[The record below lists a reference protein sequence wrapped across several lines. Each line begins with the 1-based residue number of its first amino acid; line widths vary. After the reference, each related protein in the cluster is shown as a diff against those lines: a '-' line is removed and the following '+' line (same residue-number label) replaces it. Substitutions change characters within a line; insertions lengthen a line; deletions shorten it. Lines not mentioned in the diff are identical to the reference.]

1 MSNEG
6 RSIGKR
12 ENQCT
17 IASSVFT
24 SVYIDANS
32 ICIGSIGSDDGVSF
46 GGVTRG
52 VIPCVR
58 GGVCTL
64 FALVAGAMAPGI
76 APDKL
81 PMDDPAGGVRGS
93 FGVVPGTAGGLV
105 PNRGPGTT
113 GAASA
118 SVLGSGLGIRLN
130 APGLIPENRLGGV
143 MVAGLV
149 ASCAVD
155 AVLGFGAVPP
165 SEKPI
170 QDDVGAGAV
179 AAAAVPKAEEGLLLR
194 GTPFV
199 VSSGGVF
206 GLATAD
212 EGVVLIAWSAD
223 NSNFIGGG
231 VNPTSAG
238 DGEGALPMPSNC
250 PNGVFG
256 DAGRGLTEAGFSP
269 LTSSSS
275 PPDTGAFA
283 RGELRTG
290 RVLGLPRLL
299 LELGDGDGEREGDGS
314 VGVGS

>member
-1 MSNEG
+1 MSNKG
-6 RSIGKR
+6 WSIGKR
-12 ENQCT
+12 RNHRT
-17 IASSVFT
+17 IANSFPT
-24 SVYIDANS
+24 SVYRDANS
-32 ICIGSIGSDDGVSF
+32 VCIGSIGSDGGVSF
-46 GGVTRG
+46 GGVMRG

-64 FALVAGAMAPGI
+64 FALVAGVMAPST

-113 GAASA
+113 GAAGA
-118 SVLGSGLGIRLN
+118 SVLGSGFGIRLN

-143 MVAGLV
+143 IVAGLV

-155 AVLGFGAVPP
+155 AVLGFGAVPL

-199 VSSGGVF
+199 VSSGGVL

-212 EGVVLIAWSAD
+212 EGLIAWSAD

>member
-1 MSNEG
+1 MNGMS
-6 RSIGKR
+6 IKKR
-12 ENQCT
+12 GNQLT
-17 IASSVFT
+17 VASSVPT
-24 SVYIDANS
+24 SVYRDANS
-32 ICIGSIGSDDGVSF
+32 VCIGSIGSDEGVSF
-46 GGVTRG
+46 GGVIG
-52 VIPCVR
+52 EVIPC
-58 GGVCTL
+58 GGVCRL
-64 FALVAGAMAPGI
+64 FALVAGVMAPGI
-76 APDKL
+76 APNKL
-81 PMDDPAGGVRGS
+81 PIDDPVGGVTGS
-93 FGVVPGTAGGLV
+93 LGVVPETAGGLV
-105 PNRGPGTT
+105 PKREPGTT
-113 GAASA
+113 LESGVAGA
-118 SVLGSGLGIRLN
+118 SVLGSGLGIGLN
-130 APGLIPENRLGGV
+130 APGLIPANRLGVV
-143 MVAGLV
+143 MVVGLV
-149 ASCAVD
+149 ASCTVN
-155 AVLGFGAVPP
+155 AVLGFGAVPL

-179 AAAAVPKAEEGLLLR
+179 AAAPVPKAEGLLR

-199 VSSGGVF
+199 VNSGGVP
-206 GLATAD
+206 GLATAG
-212 EGVVLIAWSAD
+212 EGAALIAWSAD

-238 DGEGALPMPSNC
+238 DGEGALPMPSHC

-283 RGELRTG
+283 RGELRSG